1 MKILIIGYG
10 EIANNFARLNQNYKF
25 TGLRRTDTTD
35 LPNVDT
41 IICDYIKG
49 LPKIENQSFYDWV
62 IFFPKISGSNPKSYE
77 EAYISRLS
85 EIEKSF
91 PASKKIF
98 ISSTRVYLN
107 HQNEIVDENQTLK
120 PSDQQGNIIQRY
132 EQIILKNDNNQI
144 LRLSGLITNKSNFV
158 NKVIKEKL
166 FTSNKYINAIHIDDV
181 LKILKDMIEKKLTA
195 KIINAVM
202 PSISMYS
209 ELDTGFKGSP
219 VNAAIKS
226 IHYNDAR
233 QFKIKTVKEIV

>member
-1 MKILIIGYG
+1 M
-10 EIANNFARLNQNYKF
+10 
-25 TGLRRTDTTD
+25 
-35 LPNVDT
+35 
-41 IICDYIKG
+41 
-49 LPKIENQSFYDWV
+49 
-62 IFFPKISGSNPKSYE
+62 
-77 EAYISRLS
+77 
-85 EIEKSF
+85 
-91 PASKKIF
+91 
-98 ISSTRVYLN
+98 
-107 HQNEIVDENQTLK
+107 
-120 PSDQQGNIIQRY
+120 
-132 EQIILKNDNNQI
+132 
-144 LRLSGLITNKSNFV
+144 

-181 LKILKDMIEKKLTA
+181 LKMLKDMIEKKLTA